1 MLIKNAM
8 LLERGKA
15 VIRDIL
21 IKGSKIIA
29 IKKSISSKNQKI
41 IDVEGKLVLPGLI
54 DPHVHCKEPGFTH
67 KENFGTAGR
76 AAAAGGVTTM
86 IDMPNTIPP
95 TFTIKALNE
104 KKKRAEKSCVN
115 VLFNF
120 GTNGQNLGEIKK
132 AEKRKD
138 VASTKLYMN
147 LTTGKYVVEGK
158 KTLENIFRASKFLT
172 LHAEGKQLDEALK
185 MAVKLK
191 RKVYICHVS
200 KKKDMQKIERARK
213 KFKGIYAEVCPHHL
227 YLTKSA
233 VKKIKGFAMM
243 KPPLETKADNDY
255 LWKALKQEKINVIA
269 TDHAPHTIKEKKS
282 KNPPFGVPGVEM
294 RLPLML
300 DAVHKGKI
308 TITQLVRFC
317 STAPAKIFGLRKK
330 GRLGPGYDAD
340 LVIVDLHK
348 EKIVRNKDQ
357 VTKCG
362 WTPYNGMKLKGWPV
376 MTIVG
381 GKIVYKAK

>member
-8 LLERGKA
+8 LLEKGKA

-21 IKGSKIIA
+21 IKGSKIVSIN
-29 IKKSISSKNQKI
+29 KSISSKSTKI
-41 IDVEGKLVLPGLI
+41 VDVKGKLVLPGLI
-54 DPHVHCKEPGFTH
+54 DPHVHCRDPGFTN
-67 KENFGTAGR
+67 KEDFRTAGK

-104 KKKRAEKSCVN
+104 KKKKAGKACIN

-120 GTNGQNLGEIKK
+120 GTNGQNLEEIKK

-138 VASTKLYMN
+138 VASTKLYMS
-147 LTTGKYVVEGK
+147 LTTGKHVIGGK
-158 KTLENIFRASKFLT
+158 KVLEDIFRTSKFLT
-172 LHAEGKQLDEALK
+172 MHAEGKELDIALK
-185 MAVKLK
+185 MAVKYK

-200 KKKDMQKIERARK
+200 KKTDMQKIEKARK
-213 KFKGIYAEVCPHHL
+213 KFKEIYAEVCPHHL
-227 YLTKSA
+227 YLTKSD

-243 KPPLETKADNDY
+243 KPPLETKTDTVY
-255 LWKALKQEKINVIA
+255 LWEAIKDHKIDVIA

-282 KNPPFGVPGVEM
+282 KAPPFGVPGVEM
-294 RLPLML
+294 RLPLLLNAM
-300 DAVHKGKI
+300 HKGKI
-308 TITQLVRFC
+308 TITEIVKLC
-317 STAPAKIFGLRKK
+317 SAAPAKIFGLKNK
-330 GRLGPGYDAD
+330 GGLGKGYDAD
-340 LVIVDLHK
+340 LVIVNLQK
-348 EKIVRNKDQ
+348 EKIVKNKDQ

-381 GKIVYKAK
+381 GKIVFKAK